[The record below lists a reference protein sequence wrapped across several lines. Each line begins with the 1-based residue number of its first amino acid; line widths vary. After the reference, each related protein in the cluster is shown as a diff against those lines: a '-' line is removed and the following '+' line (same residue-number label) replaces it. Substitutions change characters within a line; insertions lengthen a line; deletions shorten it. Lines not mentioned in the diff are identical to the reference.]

1 MEVERQEHNAD
12 YPMVVTPAPSEE
24 TVHSQALQRLWQ
36 GRRATRQREGDA
48 NEEDEADAR
57 LGAVGSCET
66 RCD

>member
-36 GRRATRQREGDA
+36 GRRATRQRKVGEDD
-48 NEEDEADAR
+48 EEDAR
-57 LGAVGSCET
+57 LGAVRSCET